1 MSAGIA
7 ALVVLVGLALIY
19 WAATGL
25 GLLTPKD
32 SGTP

>member
-1 MSAGIA
+1 MSAGLA
-7 ALVVLVGLALIY
+7 ALVALAGLALIY

-32 SGTP
+32 GGTP